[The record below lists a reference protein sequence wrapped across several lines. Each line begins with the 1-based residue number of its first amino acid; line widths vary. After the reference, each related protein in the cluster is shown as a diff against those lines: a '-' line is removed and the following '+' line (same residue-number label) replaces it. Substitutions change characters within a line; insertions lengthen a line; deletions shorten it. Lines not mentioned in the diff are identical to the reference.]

1 MVYTESKDVIHMEV
15 SSIGNSMAAMATD
28 MKMVNLQ
35 TEASAK
41 VLNMAEE
48 TMQREGDSLI
58 RLMNASFTGLG
69 QKFDMSV

>member
-1 MVYTESKDVIHMEV
+1 MEV